1 MSSIVQTLPNFDV
14 GAAPDVNFHIVLVE
28 PEIPQNTGS
37 VARLA
42 AATHAW
48 LHIVQPI
55 GFALEDRY
63 LKRAGLDYWPSVTL
77 SVHESL
83 ATLEPMLPQGRTY
96 LFTKQASRSYWDAGM
111 ERGAVLV
118 FGRESKGL
126 PAEFIARWT
135 GQGVSIPTTGGVRS
149 LNLATAVGVGG
160 YEVVRR
166 IASDQK
172 FLHEA
177 AGYRGQKWHLG

>member
-14 GAAPDVNFHIVLVE
+14 GAAPDVNLHIVLVE

-83 ATLEPMLPQGRTY
+83 ERLEPMLPQGRTF

-111 ERGAVLV
+111 ERGSVLV

-126 PAEFIARWT
+126 PAEFIARWA
-135 GQGVSIPTTGGVRS
+135 GQGVSIPTTSGVRS
-149 LNLATAVGVGG
+149 LNLATAVGIGG

-166 IASDQK
+166 IAQDQR
-172 FLHEA
+172 FLHAA
-177 AGYRGQKWHLG
+177 AGYGGQKGALG

>member
-55 GFALEDRY
+55 GFALEDRH
-63 LKRAGLDYWPSVTL
+63 LKRAGLDYWPSVMF
-77 SVHESL
+77 SVHDSL
-83 ATLEPMLPQGRTY
+83 AALEAMLPRERTY
-96 LFTKQASRSYWDAGM
+96 LFTKQAERSYWSAEM
-111 ERGAVLV
+111 QRGAVLV
-118 FGRESKGL
+118 FGRESQGL
-126 PAEFIARWT
+126 PQDLLSRWQT
-135 GQGVSIPTTGGVRS
+135 ATVSIPTTRGVRS
-149 LNLATAVGVGG
+149 LNLATAVGIGS
-160 YEVVRR
+160 YEVVRG
-166 IASDQK
+166 ITADQR
-172 FLHEA
+172 FFHDA
-177 AGYRGQKWHLG
+177 AGFKGQKGEQR

>member
-1 MSSIVQTLPNFDV
+1 MSSIVETLPNFDV
-14 GAAPDVNFHIVLVE
+14 GASPDVNLHIVLVE

-48 LHIVQPI
+48 LHIVKPI

-63 LKRAGLDYWPSVTL
+63 LKRAGLDYWPNVTL

-83 ATLEPMLPQGRTY
+83 ESLEAMLPQGRTY

-111 ERGAVLV
+111 ERGSVLV

-126 PAEFIARWT
+126 PPAFVARWS
-135 GQGVSIPTTGGVRS
+135 GHEVSIPTTSGVRS
-149 LNLATAVGVGG
+149 LNLATAVGIGG

-166 IASDQK
+166 IASDQR
-172 FLHEA
+172 FSHEA
-177 AGYRGQKWHLG
+177 AGYGGQKGRLG

>member
-1 MSSIVQTLPNFDV
+1 MSTIVQTLPDFSLS
-14 GAAPDVNFHIVLVE
+14 APSDVNFHIVLVE

-48 LHIVQPI
+48 LHIVKPV
-55 GFALEDRY
+55 GFALEDRH
-63 LKRAGLDYWPSVTL
+63 LKRAGLDYWPNVMF

-83 ATLEPMLPQGRTY
+83 EALEPMLPRGRTY
-96 LFTKQASRSYWDAGM
+96 LFTKQAARSYWAAEM
-111 ERGAVLV
+111 PRGAVLV

-126 PAEFIARWT
+126 PADFVSRWSESA
-135 GQGVSIPTTGGVRS
+135 VSIPTTRGVRS
-149 LNLATAVGVGG
+149 LNLATAVGIGG

-166 IASDQK
+166 ISADQR
-172 FLHEA
+172 FFHDA
-177 AGYRGQKWHLG
+177 DGFDGQKSPQP

>member
-1 MSSIVQTLPNFDV
+1 MSTIVQTLPDFSLS
-14 GAAPDVNFHIVLVE
+14 APCDVNYHIVLVE

-63 LKRAGLDYWPSVTL
+63 LKRAGLDYWPNVMF

-83 ATLEPMLPQGRTY
+83 AALEALLPRERTY
-96 LFTKQASRSYWDAGM
+96 LFTKRARRSFWAAEMG
-111 ERGAVLV
+111 RGSVLV
-118 FGRESKGL
+118 FGRESQGL
-126 PAEFIARWT
+126 PAAFVERWQAET
-135 GQGVSIPTTGGVRS
+135 VSIPTTRGVRS
-149 LNLATAVGVGG
+149 LNLATAVGIGG
-160 YEVVRR
+160 YEVVRG
-166 IASDQK
+166 ITADQR
-172 FLHEA
+172 FFHDADGFE
-177 AGYRGQKWHLG
+177 GQNGPQR

>member
-1 MSSIVQTLPNFDV
+1 MSSIVQTLPNFEV

-83 ATLEPMLPQGRTY
+83 ERLEQMLPQGRTY
-96 LFTKQASRSYWDAGM
+96 LFTKQARRSYWEAGM
-111 ERGAVLV
+111 ARGAVLV

-126 PAEFIARWT
+126 PGDFIARWA
-135 GQGVSIPTTGGVRS
+135 GQEVSIPTTSGVRS
-149 LNLATAVGVGG
+149 LNLATAVGIGG

-166 IASDQK
+166 IASTQQ
-172 FLHEA
+172 FLHAA
-177 AGYRGQKWHLG
+177 AGYGGQKGPLS